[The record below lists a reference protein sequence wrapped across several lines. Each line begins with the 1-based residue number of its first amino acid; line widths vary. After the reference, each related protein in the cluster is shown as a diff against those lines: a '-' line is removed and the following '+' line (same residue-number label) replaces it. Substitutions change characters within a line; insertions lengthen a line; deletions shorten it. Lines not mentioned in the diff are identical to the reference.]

1 MVDGPTP
8 LRFSLFG
15 GGLTLDSRLLLTR
28 LLEVQRQPL
37 LLLQSEQNRLRQ
49 IAQTLRQAQGVL
61 STLRERLTALLR
73 EPLVGTRTV
82 TVAGPL
88 RATVSDPRAVRVM
101 LGPGATPRTFTL
113 FIERL
118 AGFTRVTSTARLGA
132 GTNPAERVPR
142 GEESRPR
149 REPRPVDLD
158 RPLART
164 NFAVPLRGTRGEFM
178 INDVMIPWDATVD
191 TLRTIIE
198 RINQANAGVVAT
210 YDPTTDRLTLTATR
224 PGPEPIRL
232 RDVTGNLLA
241 VLRLAGAPQ
250 QLGEPAVVRL
260 DDGTRLTS
268 PRNVLENLFPG
279 VTVELLQ
286 AAPGPVVITLSQPT
300 ETRQEIVAEP
310 GVQAVRSMV
319 ESFNA
324 ALAQLATLANTP
336 GDGLLVGSSVLAT
349 LRQHLVRA
357 VMEPVVLGGERRLP
371 AELGLTVEMP
381 VRGQVRLVLNE
392 ERLRQA
398 LETAPEET
406 TGVLRALAERLQR
419 EISSLLEPGGLIPGQ
434 LRLTEEFQARLS
446 QRLRELEERLAA
458 RQRLLERQFAQ
469 METALQRFQQQQG
482 ALTLLLLQLLSPLQ
496 GLVPLR

>member
-142 GEESRPR
+142 GEESRHR

-241 VLRLAGAPQ
+241 VLSSLFYAAYFLTTQRGRTHFSTLTYVFLITAVSSLILLGTNLLLGNPLWGYSTPTLLAFLGAGLISQVIGYFSVGYALGHLPASLVSPTMIAQPVLTALMAIPLAGEPLLPPQ
-250 QLGEPAVVRL
+250 W
-260 DDGTRLTS
+260 
-268 PRNVLENLFPG
+268 
-279 VTVELLQ
+279 
-286 AAPGPVVITLSQPT
+286 I
-300 ETRQEIVAEP
+300 
-310 GVQAVRSMV
+310 
-319 ESFNA
+319 
-324 ALAQLATLANTP
+324 
-336 GDGLLVGSSVLAT
+336 
-349 LRQHLVRA
+349 
-357 VMEPVVLGGERRLP
+357 
-371 AELGLTVEMP
+371 
-381 VRGQVRLVLNE
+381 
-392 ERLRQA
+392 
-398 LETAPEET
+398 
-406 TGVLRALAERLQR
+406 
-419 EISSLLEPGGLIPGQ
+419 GGLIV
-434 LRLTEEFQARLS
+434 LS
-446 QRLRELEERLAA
+446 GIYLVNLS
-458 RQRLLERQFAQ
+458 RQK
-469 METALQRFQQQQG
+469 ETAASVQNP
-482 ALTLLLLQLLSPLQ
+482 TPVSD
-496 GLVPLR
+496 

>member
-37 LLLQSEQNRLRQ
+37 LLLQSERNRLQQ

-61 STLRERLTALLR
+61 SALRERLTALLR

-101 LGPGATPRTFTL
+101 LGPGATPRTLTL

-118 AGFTRVTSTARLGA
+118 AGFTRVTSTARLGV

-142 GEESRPR
+142 GEESRHR
-149 REPRPVDLD
+149 RAPRPVDLD

-164 NFAVPLRGTRGEFM
+164 NFAVPLRGLRGEFI

-268 PRNVLENLFPG
+268 PRNVLEVFPG

-336 GDGLLVGSSVLAT
+336 GDGLLVGASVLVT

-381 VRGQVRLVLNE
+381 VRGQVRLALNE

-406 TGVLRALAERLQR
+406 TGVLRALAGRLQR
-419 EISSLLEPGGLIPGQ
+419 VISSLLEPGGLIPGQ

-482 ALTLLLLQLLSPLQ
+482 ALTLLLLQLLSPLRE
-496 GLVPLR
+496 LVPLR